1 MQVFSGIY
9 LNFAGPAA
17 VVEKTVFPEMFVG
30 RFSERWFAILAFCA
44 PRAVASM
51 TAACALPRSSD
62 AALAAY
68 ERGGVHGIVVALGLQ
83 SNSGLRLREQPVSRL
98 TGGRLLAASVGGD
111 GERRGSEGPAV
122 SDLRSEAAASSA
134 QMMDCI
140 TACSWPPQIPPSL
153 TSSARPWAASLPGAC
168 AKCDVHRDASR
179 VVPRRRAPFGLA
191 VPQLRGSP
199 RGPERP
205 WPPAATSRPFC
216 GRPTGRATAHPDEH
230 QRRVSNRHQRA
241 GGRR

>member
-30 RFSERWFAILAFCA
+30 RFSERWFVILAFCA

-98 TGGRLLAASVGGD
+98 TGGRLLAASVGGE
-111 GERRGSEGPAV
+111 GERRGSEAPAV

-140 TACSWPPQIPPSL
+140 TECSWAPQIPPSPA
-153 TSSARPWAASLPGAC
+153 SSAHPWAASLPGAVQS
-168 AKCDVHRDASR
+168 AMSIAMHLELSPAVARRLALLYLSSGALR
-179 VVPRRRAPFGLA
+179 GVLSGPGRRRQLLGRFAGVPRAM
-191 VPQLRGSP
+191 QLRILMNIN
-199 RGPERP
+199 
-205 WPPAATSRPFC
+205 
-216 GRPTGRATAHPDEH
+216 
-230 QRRVSNRHQRA
+230 VV
-241 GGRR
+241 

>member
-122 SDLRSEAAASSA
+122 SDLRSGAAASSA

-140 TACSWPPQIPPSL
+140 TECSWPPQIPPSPA
-153 TSSARPWAASLPGAC
+153 SSARLGSHLC
-168 AKCDVHRDASR
+168 
-179 VVPRRRAPFGLA
+179 L
-191 VPQLRGSP
+191 QLRKVRCPSRCISSCSP
-199 RGPERP
+199 PSQAVWPCCTSARGLSEGP
-205 WPPAATSRPFC
+205 
-216 GRPTGRATAHPDEH
+216 
-230 QRRVSNRHQRA
+230 
-241 GGRR
+241 

>member
-1 MQVFSGIY
+1 MSSWTDFKLLKDAVGPQKST
-9 LNFAGPAA
+9 NFVRCPAN
-17 VVEKTVFPEMFVG
+17 FVI
-30 RFSERWFAILAFCA
+30 SAFCA

-98 TGGRLLAASVGGD
+98 TGGRLLAASVGGE

-140 TACSWPPQIPPSL
+140 TECSWPPLIPPS
-153 TSSARPWAASLPGAC
+153 PASTVCL
-168 AKCDVHRDASR
+168 
-179 VVPRRRAPFGLA
+179 
-191 VPQLRGSP
+191 LRSK
-199 RGPERP
+199 RGKNQFYLGVTK
-205 WPPAATSRPFC
+205 A
-216 GRPTGRATAHPDEH
+216 
-230 QRRVSNRHQRA
+230 
-241 GGRR
+241 